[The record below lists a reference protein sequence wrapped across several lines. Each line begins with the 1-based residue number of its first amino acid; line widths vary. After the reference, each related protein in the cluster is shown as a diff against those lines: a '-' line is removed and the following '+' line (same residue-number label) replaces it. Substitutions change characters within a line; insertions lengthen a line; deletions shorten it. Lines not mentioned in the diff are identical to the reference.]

1 MDMAGERLIA
11 ASKQDVWNALN
22 DPEILRQSIP
32 GAQEVVKVSDTE
44 FSAKV
49 TQKIGPIQARFSGT
63 VTLSDMDPP
72 NGYTLSG
79 QGQGGAAGFAKGGA
93 TVTLEDAEGGTL
105 LKYDVKANVGGKM
118 AQLGARLIDSTAT
131 KLADQFFNDFKAAV
145 EGAAAPAPAAEAAP
159 AETPAPVEPAVPA
172 TPPPAAEPVE
182 APSPSG
188 GVPNWVWL
196 AAAAA
201 VALLALA
208 LFGG

>member
-1 MDMAGERLIA
+1 MDMVGERLIA
-11 ASKQDVWNALN
+11 APKQDVWNALN
-22 DPEILRQSIP
+22 DPDVLRQSIP

-93 TVTLEDAEGGTL
+93 TVTLEEAEGGTL

-118 AQLGARLIDSTAT
+118 AQLGARLIEGTAT
-131 KLADQFFNDFKAAV
+131 KLADQFFNDFKSAV
-145 EGAAAPAPAAEAAP
+145 EASTAAAPAAGAEPQTAEAAAPEPEAIPPAPAPAAP
-159 AETPAPVEPAVPA
+159 A
-172 TPPPAAEPVE
+172 
-182 APSPSG
+182 PSG
-188 GVPNWVWL
+188 GVPRWVWY
-196 AAAAA
+196 AAA
-201 VALLALA
+201 VAAAVIALTLL
-208 LFGG
+208 GG